1 MKTTEL
7 IIGVADYE
15 TIKRRTMAIARGEYR
30 PGPNEPRV
38 WFPSI
43 DSVAKV
49 FSANNRELLAVIE
62 GRKPNSIDELATL
75 TGRKQ
80 SNVSRTLRTMEKYG
94 IVSLTRGERGRV
106 VPLVKHKKFSVHFN
120 IADPSTSREL
130 VKQ

>member
-1 MKTTEL
+1 MKTTRL
-7 IIGVADYE
+7 IIGIADYE
-15 TIKRRTMAIARGEYR
+15 TIKRHTMEIARGEYR

-49 FSANNRELLAVIE
+49 FSANNRELLSVIE
-62 GRKPNSIDELATL
+62 GRKPNSIDELAML

-94 IVSLTRGERGRV
+94 IVSLTRGQRGRV
-106 VPLVKHKKFSVHFN
+106 VPSVKHKEFIVRFDLAASS
-120 IADPSTSREL
+120 ASREL
-130 VKQ
+130 AKQ